1 MDKWFKSTLTITF
14 LPSCDIDVL
23 FMKRGSQEI
32 VSEMCD
38 SIPNTTFLQRG
49 IEAEITTPTSVQSY
63 LWMHNIYAIM
73 FTQ

>member
-1 MDKWFKSTLTITF
+1 
-14 LPSCDIDVL
+14 
-23 FMKRGSQEI
+23 MKRGSQEI